1 MAKTSTM
8 IQFGL
13 YALETKRNAAFTFNA
28 GLQPFSSLEDLK
40 SGMVSTRPYITLE
53 PDFWLLDGNFRFLPS
68 NWTQSMVHV
77 GLMSAVMSGAD
88 KMFVEPPVLEV
99 TFLEPID
106 IDGFTLIF
114 SPQTGDYAELFNVTY
129 KAADN
134 STILSLDRVADAT
147 EHSVPDDVSG
157 VKKIIITFN
166 STNRP
171 FRFLRLTGVEFG
183 ELYNFIGDSIRA
195 ATVVEES
202 DPLSSEL
209 RINTL
214 ELELH
219 SPDQAFNML
228 NPEGIYAGLRDR
240 QPLAVYE
247 IVDDQ
252 RIFIGQYFLTTWENT
267 SDTEIRFECVDLVG
281 LMDNIYV
288 RGELWQ
294 NTNAATVVEK
304 LLGENGIPYE
314 LDQSLTNSQISGW
327 MPGGSIRE
335 CLQQVAF
342 AIGAQV
348 DCSRSWGVRIYPTQI
363 AANETVDFEISK
375 SQKIAGQ
382 PIALR
387 PQIAG
392 VEVTSHNY
400 VPSTTETRELLN
412 EALPAGQYE
421 ILFNEPIHSLSIS
434 GGTILESGAGY
445 AKINVASQQ
454 TVTLTGKAYSDTM
467 KVFSVTNPDVTSSI
481 KTIVRVKDA
490 TLVGPTIAQDCA
502 QRVYDYYMQRFSQKL
517 KLVAPEASVGDCVA
531 IESLYG
537 QTIRGIVEKLEIDL
551 ANGMIAK
558 AQVVGVKD
566 E

>member
-1 MAKTSTM
+1 MARTSTTV
-8 IQFGL
+8 QFGL
-13 YALETKRNAAFTFNA
+13 YALETKRNATFTSSA
-28 GLQPFSSLEDLK
+28 ALQPFSSLEDLK
-40 SGMVSTRPYITLE
+40 SGMVGTRPYITLE
-53 PDFWLLDGNFRFLPS
+53 PDFWLLDGSYRFLPS
-68 NWTQSMVHV
+68 DWAQHPVHV
-77 GLMSAVMSGAD
+77 GLMSATMSGAD
-88 KMFVEPPVLEV
+88 GTFAEPPVLEI
-99 TFLEPID
+99 TFREPID

-114 SPQTGDYAELFNVTY
+114 SPQTGDYAETFDVVY

-134 STILSLDRVADAT
+134 STILSLSRVADAT
-147 EHSVPDDVSG
+147 EHSIPDDVDG

-183 ELYNFIGDSIRA
+183 ELYNFTSDSIRSA
-195 ATVVEES
+195 IVVEES
-202 DPLSSEL
+202 DPLSGEL

-219 SPDQAFNML
+219 SADQAFNML

-247 IVDDQ
+247 TVDGQ
-252 RIFIGQYFLTTWENT
+252 RIFIGQYFLTSWENI
-267 SDTEIRFECVDLVG
+267 SDTEIRFECVDLIG
-281 LMDNIYV
+281 LMDNIYS

-294 NTNAATVVEK
+294 NVDAATVIEK

-314 LDQSLTNSQISGW
+314 LDQSLANFPISGW
-327 MPGGSIRE
+327 MSGGSVRE

-342 AIGAQV
+342 AMGAQV
-348 DCSRSWGVRIYPTQI
+348 DCSRSWGVRIYPTRI
-363 AANETVDFEISK
+363 AANEVVDFEIPK

-382 PIALR
+382 PITLR

-400 VPSTTETRELLN
+400 VPSATETRELLN
-412 EALPAGQYE
+412 EELPAGQYE

-434 GGTILESGAGY
+434 NATILESGAGY
-445 AKINVASQQ
+445 AKINVASTQ

-481 KTIVRVKDA
+481 KTVVRVKDA
-490 TLVGPTIAQDCA
+490 TLVNPAIAQDCA

-517 KLVAPEASVGDCVA
+517 KLIAPEASVGDCVA

-558 AQVVGVKD
+558 AQVIGVKD